1 MTVVISYTADRPSSF
16 VETSPK
22 ERKQFCNND
31 FEEHLFY
38 NQDVFCD
45 GFFLFGL
52 ESYYFVEI
60 ILIILE
66 VNGNQFLNIYFYI
79 IH

>member
-1 MTVVISYTADRPSSF
+1 MTVVISYTADRPSSC

-38 NQDVFCD
+38 NQDIFCD
-45 GFFLFGL
+45 GFFLSL
-52 ESYYFVEI
+52 VLNPITLWKSYYIYWKLMEI
-60 ILIILE
+60 
-66 VNGNQFLNIYFYI
+66 NF
-79 IH
+79 